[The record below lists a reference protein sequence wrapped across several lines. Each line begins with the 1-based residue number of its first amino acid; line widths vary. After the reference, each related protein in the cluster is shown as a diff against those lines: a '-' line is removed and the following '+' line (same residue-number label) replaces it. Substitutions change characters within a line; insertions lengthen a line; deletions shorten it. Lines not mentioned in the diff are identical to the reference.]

1 MMKKWIRRLTQ
12 TQMIVIGFCLVILTG
27 TLLLMLPVSTR
38 EGVVT
43 SPVDAL
49 FTTVSASCVTGLII
63 ADTYQYW
70 SMFGQIVI
78 ICLIQIG
85 GLGFMTIGVFFAM
98 VLRKKIGLWVRGTLQ
113 ESVNFMQTGG
123 IVRLAKKIIM
133 GTAIFEGTGALILS
147 IHFSRT
153 MEPAQA
159 VYYGI
164 FHSVSAFCNAGFD
177 LMGKDGEYISLTG
190 YSGDWVVNLVI
201 MLLIIIGGIGF
212 FIWNDLS
219 EHKLYFWRWR
229 LHTKITIL
237 MTLIL
242 IFGGA
247 AVLFV
252 LEYNNTL
259 VGRPVD
265 EQILCSLFGSVTA
278 RTAGFN
284 TVDTAALTD
293 SSKLFTS
300 LLMFIGGSPGST
312 AGGIK
317 TTTFVV
323 LIAYVYSALFDKKE
337 CSMFGRRLS
346 TDAIHKASTVLCTNL
361 ILCVTA
367 VLIIVTAT
375 SLDVTDVIF
384 EVASAMGTVGMSAGI
399 TRDLDTVSKLVLI
412 FLMFCGRVGSMTFAL
427 SLKGHKVEPPV
438 KLPEEQVMIG

>member
-1 MMKKWIRRLTQ
+1 MKKIIRRLTQ
-12 TQMIVIGFCLVILTG
+12 TQMIVIGFCLVILSG
-27 TLLLMLPVSTR
+27 TILLMLPISTR

-43 SPVDAL
+43 SPIDAL

-70 SMFGQIVI
+70 SIFGQIVI
-78 ICLIQIG
+78 ISLIQIG
-85 GLGFMTIGVFFAM
+85 GLGFMTIGVFFAV

-113 ESVNFMQTGG
+113 ESVNIMQTGG
-123 IVRLAKKIIM
+123 IVRLAKKIII
-133 GTAIFEGTGALILS
+133 GTAVFEGTGALILS

-153 MEPAQA
+153 MDWGQA

-190 YSGDWVVNLVI
+190 YSGDWTVNLVI

-219 EHKLYFWRWR
+219 ENKLHFRRWK

-237 MTLIL
+237 MTLAL
-242 IFGGA
+242 VFGGA
-247 AVLFV
+247 AVLFA

-259 VGRPVD
+259 AGRPLD

-293 SSKLFTS
+293 SSKLFTA

-323 LIAYVYSALFDKKE
+323 LAASVYSGLFDKRE

-346 TDAIHKASTVLCTNL
+346 RDVVRKASTVLCTNL
-361 ILCVTA
+361 MLCVTA

-399 TRDLDTVSKLVLI
+399 TRNLDAVSKISLI

-438 KLPEEQVMIG
+438 RLPEEEVMIG

>member
-1 MMKKWIRRLTQ
+1 MKKIIRRLTQ
-12 TQMIVIGFCLVILTG
+12 TQMIVIGFCLVILSG
-27 TLLLMLPVSTR
+27 TILLMLPISTR

-43 SPVDAL
+43 SPIDAL

-70 SMFGQIVI
+70 SIFGQIVI
-78 ICLIQIG
+78 ISLIQIG
-85 GLGFMTIGVFFAM
+85 GLGFMTIGVFFAV

-113 ESVNFMQTGG
+113 ESVNIMQTGG
-123 IVRLAKKIIM
+123 IVRLAKKIII
-133 GTAIFEGTGALILS
+133 GTAVFEGTGALILS

-153 MEPAQA
+153 MDWGQA

-190 YSGDWVVNLVI
+190 YSGDWTVNLVI

-212 FIWNDLS
+212 VIWNDLS
-219 EHKLYFWRWR
+219 ENKLHFRRWK

-237 MTLIL
+237 MTLAL
-242 IFGGA
+242 VFGGA
-247 AVLFV
+247 AVLFA

-259 VGRPVD
+259 AGRPLD

-293 SSKLFTS
+293 SSKLFTA

-323 LIAYVYSALFDKKE
+323 LAASVYSGLFDKRE

-346 TDAIHKASTVLCTNL
+346 RDVVRKASTVLCTNL
-361 ILCVTA
+361 MLCVTA

-375 SLDVTDVIF
+375 SLGVTDVIF

-399 TRDLDTVSKLVLI
+399 TRDLDAVSKISLI

-438 KLPEEQVMIG
+438 RLPEEEVMIG

>member
-1 MMKKWIRRLTQ
+1 MKKIIRRLTQ
-12 TQMIVIGFCLVILTG
+12 TQMIVIGFCLVILSG
-27 TLLLMLPVSTR
+27 TILLMLPISTR

-43 SPVDAL
+43 PPIDAL

-70 SMFGQIVI
+70 SIFGQIVI
-78 ICLIQIG
+78 ISLIQIG
-85 GLGFMTIGVFFAM
+85 GLGFMTIGVFFAV

-113 ESVNFMQTGG
+113 ESVNIMQTGG
-123 IVRLAKKIIM
+123 IVRLAKKIII
-133 GTAIFEGTGALILS
+133 GTAVFEGTGALILS

-153 MEPAQA
+153 MDWGQA

-190 YSGDWVVNLVI
+190 YSGDWTVNLVI

-219 EHKLYFWRWR
+219 ENKLHFRRWK

-237 MTLIL
+237 MTLAL
-242 IFGGA
+242 VFGGA

-259 VGRPVD
+259 AGRPLD

-293 SSKLFTS
+293 SSKLFTA

-323 LIAYVYSALFDKKE
+323 LAASVYSGLFDKRE

-346 TDAIHKASTVLCTNL
+346 RDVVRKASTVLCTNL
-361 ILCVTA
+361 MLCVTA
-367 VLIIVTAT
+367 ALIIVTAT

-399 TRDLDTVSKLVLI
+399 TRDMDAVSKISLI

-438 KLPEEQVMIG
+438 RLPEEEVMIG

>member
-1 MMKKWIRRLTQ
+1 MKKIIRRLTQ
-12 TQMIVIGFCLVILTG
+12 TQMIVIGFCLVILSG
-27 TLLLMLPVSTR
+27 TILLMLPISTR

-43 SPVDAL
+43 SPIDAL

-70 SMFGQIVI
+70 SIFGQIVI
-78 ICLIQIG
+78 ISLIQIG
-85 GLGFMTIGVFFAM
+85 GLGFMTIGVFFAV

-113 ESVNFMQTGG
+113 ESVNIMQTGG
-123 IVRLAKKIIM
+123 IVRLAKKIII
-133 GTAIFEGTGALILS
+133 GTAVFEGTGALILS

-153 MEPAQA
+153 MDWGQA

-190 YSGDWVVNLVI
+190 YSGDWTVNLVI

-219 EHKLYFWRWR
+219 ENKLHFRRWK

-237 MTLIL
+237 MTLAL
-242 IFGGA
+242 VFGGA

-259 VGRPVD
+259 AGRPLD

-293 SSKLFTS
+293 SSKLFTA

-323 LIAYVYSALFDKKE
+323 LAASVYSGLFDKRE

-346 TDAIHKASTVLCTNL
+346 RDVVRKASTVLCTNL
-361 ILCVTA
+361 MLCVTA

-399 TRDLDTVSKLVLI
+399 TRDMDAVSKISLI
-412 FLMFCGRVGSMTFAL
+412 FLMSCGRVGSMTFAL

-438 KLPEEQVMIG
+438 RLPEEEVMIG

>member
-1 MMKKWIRRLTQ
+1 MKKIIRRLTQ
-12 TQMIVIGFCLVILTG
+12 TQMIVIGFCLVILSG
-27 TLLLMLPVSTR
+27 TILLMLPISTR

-43 SPVDAL
+43 SPIDAL

-70 SMFGQIVI
+70 SIFGQIVI
-78 ICLIQIG
+78 ISLIQIG
-85 GLGFMTIGVFFAM
+85 GLGFMTIGVFFAV

-113 ESVNFMQTGG
+113 ESVNIMQTGG
-123 IVRLAKKIIM
+123 IVRLAKKIII
-133 GTAIFEGTGALILS
+133 GTAVFEGTGALILS

-153 MEPAQA
+153 MDWGQA

-190 YSGDWVVNLVI
+190 YSGDWTVNLVI

-219 EHKLYFWRWR
+219 ENKLHFRRWK

-237 MTLIL
+237 MTLAL
-242 IFGGA
+242 VFGGA
-247 AVLFV
+247 AVLFA

-259 VGRPVD
+259 AGRPLD

-293 SSKLFTS
+293 SSKLFTA

-323 LIAYVYSALFDKKE
+323 LAASVYSGLFDKRE

-346 TDAIHKASTVLCTNL
+346 RDVVRKASTVLCTNL
-361 ILCVTA
+361 MLCVTA

-399 TRDLDTVSKLVLI
+399 TRNLDAVSKISLI

-427 SLKGHKVEPPV
+427 SLKGHKLEPPV
-438 KLPEEQVMIG
+438 RLPEEEVMIG

>member
-1 MMKKWIRRLTQ
+1 MKKIIRRLTQ
-12 TQMIVIGFCLVILTG
+12 TQMIVIGFCLVILSG
-27 TLLLMLPVSTR
+27 TILLMLPISTR

-43 SPVDAL
+43 SPIDAL

-70 SMFGQIVI
+70 SIFGQIVI
-78 ICLIQIG
+78 ISLIQIG
-85 GLGFMTIGVFFAM
+85 GLGFMTIGVFFAV

-113 ESVNFMQTGG
+113 ESVNIMQTGG
-123 IVRLAKKIIM
+123 IVRLAKKIII
-133 GTAIFEGTGALILS
+133 GTAVFEGTGALILS

-153 MEPAQA
+153 MDWGQA

-190 YSGDWVVNLVI
+190 YSGDWTVNLVI

-219 EHKLYFWRWR
+219 ENKLHFRRWK

-237 MTLIL
+237 MTLAL
-242 IFGGA
+242 VFGGA
-247 AVLFV
+247 AVLFA

-259 VGRPVD
+259 AGRPLD

-293 SSKLFTS
+293 SSKLFTA

-323 LIAYVYSALFDKKE
+323 LAASVYSGLFDKRE

-346 TDAIHKASTVLCTNL
+346 RDVVRKASTVLCTNL
-361 ILCVTA
+361 MLCVTA

-399 TRDLDTVSKLVLI
+399 TRDLDAVSKISLI

-438 KLPEEQVMIG
+438 RLPEEEVMIG

>member
-1 MMKKWIRRLTQ
+1 MKKMIRRLTQ
-12 TQMIVIGFCLVILTG
+12 TQMIVIGFCLVILSG
-27 TLLLMLPVSTR
+27 TILLMLPISTR

-43 SPVDAL
+43 SPIDAL

-70 SMFGQIVI
+70 SIFGQIVI
-78 ICLIQIG
+78 ISLIQIG
-85 GLGFMTIGVFFAM
+85 GLGFMTIGVFFAV

-113 ESVNFMQTGG
+113 ESVNIMQTGG
-123 IVRLAKKIIM
+123 IVRLAKKIII
-133 GTAIFEGTGALILS
+133 GTAVFEGTGALILS

-153 MEPAQA
+153 MDWGQA

-190 YSGDWVVNLVI
+190 YSGDWTVNLVI

-219 EHKLYFWRWR
+219 ENKLHFRRWK

-237 MTLIL
+237 MTLAL
-242 IFGGA
+242 VFGGA

-259 VGRPVD
+259 AGRPLD

-293 SSKLFTS
+293 SSKLFTA

-323 LIAYVYSALFDKKE
+323 LAASVYSGLFDKRE

-346 TDAIHKASTVLCTNL
+346 RDVVRKASTVLCTNL
-361 ILCVTA
+361 MLCVTA
-367 VLIIVTAT
+367 ALIIVTAT

-399 TRDLDTVSKLVLI
+399 TRDMDAVSKISLI

-438 KLPEEQVMIG
+438 RLPEEEVMIG

>member
-1 MMKKWIRRLTQ
+1 MKKIIRRLTQ
-12 TQMIVIGFCLVILTG
+12 TQMIVIGFCLVILSG
-27 TLLLMLPVSTR
+27 TILLMLPISTR

-43 SPVDAL
+43 SPIDAL

-70 SMFGQIVI
+70 SIFGQIVI
-78 ICLIQIG
+78 ISLIQIG
-85 GLGFMTIGVFFAM
+85 GLGFMTIGVFFAV

-113 ESVNFMQTGG
+113 ESVNIMQTGG
-123 IVRLAKKIIM
+123 IVRLAKKIII
-133 GTAIFEGTGALILS
+133 GTAAFEGTGALILS

-153 MEPAQA
+153 MDWGQA

-190 YSGDWVVNLVI
+190 YSGDWTVNLVI

-219 EHKLYFWRWR
+219 ENKLHFRRWK

-237 MTLIL
+237 MTLAL
-242 IFGGA
+242 VFGGA
-247 AVLFV
+247 AVLFA

-259 VGRPVD
+259 AGRPLD

-293 SSKLFTS
+293 SSKLFTA

-323 LIAYVYSALFDKKE
+323 LAASVYSGLFDKRE

-346 TDAIHKASTVLCTNL
+346 RDVVRKASTVLCTNL
-361 ILCVTA
+361 MLCVTA

-399 TRDLDTVSKLVLI
+399 TRDLDAVSKISLI

-438 KLPEEQVMIG
+438 RLPEEEVMIG

>member
-1 MMKKWIRRLTQ
+1 MKKMIRRLTQ
-12 TQMIVIGFCLVILTG
+12 TQMIVIGFCLVILSG
-27 TLLLMLPVSTR
+27 TILLMLPISTR

-43 SPVDAL
+43 PPIDAL

-70 SMFGQIVI
+70 SIFGQIVI
-78 ICLIQIG
+78 ISLIQIG
-85 GLGFMTIGVFFAM
+85 GLGFMTIGVFFAV

-113 ESVNFMQTGG
+113 ESVNIMQTGG
-123 IVRLAKKIIM
+123 IVRLAKKIII
-133 GTAIFEGTGALILS
+133 GTAVFEGTGALILS

-153 MEPAQA
+153 MDWGQA

-190 YSGDWVVNLVI
+190 YSGDWTVNLVI

-219 EHKLYFWRWR
+219 ENKLHFRRWK

-237 MTLIL
+237 MTLAL
-242 IFGGA
+242 VFGGA

-259 VGRPVD
+259 AGRPLD

-293 SSKLFTS
+293 SSKLFTA

-323 LIAYVYSALFDKKE
+323 LAASVYSGLFDKRE

-346 TDAIHKASTVLCTNL
+346 RDVVRKASTVLCTNL
-361 ILCVTA
+361 MLCVTA
-367 VLIIVTAT
+367 ALIIVTAT

-399 TRDLDTVSKLVLI
+399 TRDMDAVSKISLI

-438 KLPEEQVMIG
+438 RLPEEEVMIG

>member
-1 MMKKWIRRLTQ
+1 MIKKLIRRLTQ

-43 SPVDAL
+43 PPVNAL
-49 FTTVSASCVTGLII
+49 FTAVSASCVTGLVI

-70 SMFGQIVI
+70 SMFGQCVI
-78 ICLIQIG
+78 LLLIQIG
-85 GLGFMTIGVFFAM
+85 GLGFMTIGVFFAI

-113 ESVNFMQTGG
+113 ESVNIMQTGG
-123 IVRLAKKIIM
+123 IVRLAKKIII
-133 GTAIFEGTGALILS
+133 GTAVIEGLGALILAVR
-147 IHFSRT
+147 FSRT
-153 MEPAQA
+153 MDAGQA

-164 FHSVSAFCNAGFD
+164 FHSISAFCNAGFD
-177 LMGKDGEYISLTG
+177 LMGKNGEYISLTE
-190 YSGDWVVNLVI
+190 YSGDWVVNIVI

-219 EHKLYFWRWR
+219 ENKLNFRRLR

-237 MTLIL
+237 MTLFL

-247 AVLFV
+247 LLLFIF
-252 LEYNNTL
+252 EYGNTL
-259 VGRPVD
+259 AGRPLD

-284 TVDTAALTD
+284 TVDTGALTD
-293 SSKLFTS
+293 SSKLLTT

-317 TTTFVV
+317 TTTAAV
-323 LIAYVYSALFDKKE
+323 LIAYVSASLFQKKE
-337 CSMFGRRLS
+337 CSMFGRRLDD
-346 TDAIHKASTVLCTNL
+346 DAVRKASTVLCTNL
-361 ILCVTA
+361 LLSVSA
-367 VLIIVTAT
+367 VLIIVTD
-375 SLDVTDVIF
+375 SPLDVTDVMF

-399 TRDLDTVSKLVLI
+399 TRDLGNLSKLVLI
-412 FLMFCGRVGSMTFAL
+412 FLMFCGRIGSMTFAL
-427 SLKGHKVEPPV
+427 SLKGHKIDPPV
-438 KLPEEQVMIG
+438 KLPAEQVMIG

>member
-1 MMKKWIRRLTQ
+1 MKKMIRRLTQ
-12 TQMIVIGFCLVILTG
+12 TQMIVIGFCLVILSG
-27 TLLLMLPVSTR
+27 TILLMLPISTR

-43 SPVDAL
+43 PPIDAL

-70 SMFGQIVI
+70 SIFGQIVI
-78 ICLIQIG
+78 ISLIQIG
-85 GLGFMTIGVFFAM
+85 GLGFMTIGVFFAV

-113 ESVNFMQTGG
+113 ESVNIMQTGG
-123 IVRLAKKIIM
+123 IVRLAKKIII
-133 GTAIFEGTGALILS
+133 GTAVFEGTGALILS

-153 MEPAQA
+153 MDWGQA

-190 YSGDWVVNLVI
+190 YSGDWTVNLVI

-219 EHKLYFWRWR
+219 ENKLHFRRWK

-237 MTLIL
+237 MTLAL
-242 IFGGA
+242 VFGGA

-259 VGRPVD
+259 AGRPLD

-293 SSKLFTS
+293 SSKLFTV

-323 LIAYVYSALFDKKE
+323 LAASVYSGLFDKRE

-346 TDAIHKASTVLCTNL
+346 RDVVRKASTVLCTNL
-361 ILCVTA
+361 MLCVTA

-399 TRDLDTVSKLVLI
+399 TRDMDAVSKISLI
-412 FLMFCGRVGSMTFAL
+412 FLMSCGRVGSMTFAL

-438 KLPEEQVMIG
+438 RLPEEEVMIG

>member
-1 MMKKWIRRLTQ
+1 MKKMIRRLTQ
-12 TQMIVIGFCLVILTG
+12 TQMIVIGFCLVILSG
-27 TLLLMLPVSTR
+27 TILLMLPISTR

-43 SPVDAL
+43 SPIDAL

-70 SMFGQIVI
+70 SIFGQIVI
-78 ICLIQIG
+78 ISLIQIG
-85 GLGFMTIGVFFAM
+85 GLGFMTIGVFFAV

-113 ESVNFMQTGG
+113 ESVNIMQTGG
-123 IVRLAKKIIM
+123 IVRLAKKIII
-133 GTAIFEGTGALILS
+133 GTAVFEGTGALILS

-153 MEPAQA
+153 MDWGQA

-190 YSGDWVVNLVI
+190 YSGDWTVNLVI

-219 EHKLYFWRWR
+219 ENKLHFRRWK

-237 MTLIL
+237 MTLAL
-242 IFGGA
+242 VFGGA
-247 AVLFV
+247 AVLFA

-259 VGRPVD
+259 AGRPLD

-293 SSKLFTS
+293 SSKLFTA

-323 LIAYVYSALFDKKE
+323 LAASVYSGLFDKRE

-346 TDAIHKASTVLCTNL
+346 RDVVRKASTVLCTNL
-361 ILCVTA
+361 MLCVTA

-399 TRDLDTVSKLVLI
+399 TRDMDAVSKISLI

-438 KLPEEQVMIG
+438 RLPEEEVMIG

>member
-1 MMKKWIRRLTQ
+1 MKKIIRRLTQ
-12 TQMIVIGFCLVILTG
+12 TQMIVIGFCLVILSG
-27 TLLLMLPVSTR
+27 TILLMLPLSTR

-43 SPVDAL
+43 SPIDAL

-70 SMFGQIVI
+70 SIFGQIVI
-78 ICLIQIG
+78 ISLIQIG
-85 GLGFMTIGVFFAM
+85 GLGFMTIGVFFAV

-113 ESVNFMQTGG
+113 ESVNIMQTGG
-123 IVRLAKKIIM
+123 IVRLAKKIII
-133 GTAIFEGTGALILS
+133 GTAVFEGTGALILS

-153 MEPAQA
+153 MDWGQA

-190 YSGDWVVNLVI
+190 YSGDWTVNLVI

-219 EHKLYFWRWR
+219 ENKLHFRRWK

-237 MTLIL
+237 MTLAL
-242 IFGGA
+242 VFGGA

-259 VGRPVD
+259 AGRPLD

-293 SSKLFTS
+293 SSKLFTA

-323 LIAYVYSALFDKKE
+323 LAASVYSGLFDKRE

-346 TDAIHKASTVLCTNL
+346 RDVVRKASTVLCTNL
-361 ILCVTA
+361 MLCVTA

-399 TRDLDTVSKLVLI
+399 TRDLDAVSKISLI

-438 KLPEEQVMIG
+438 RLPEEEVMIG

>member
-1 MMKKWIRRLTQ
+1 
-12 TQMIVIGFCLVILTG
+12 MIVIGFCLVILSG
-27 TLLLMLPVSTR
+27 TILLMLPISTR

-43 SPVDAL
+43 SPIDAL

-70 SMFGQIVI
+70 SIFGQIVI
-78 ICLIQIG
+78 ISLIQIG
-85 GLGFMTIGVFFAM
+85 GLGFMTIGVFFAV

-113 ESVNFMQTGG
+113 ESVNIMQTGG
-123 IVRLAKKIIM
+123 IVRLAKKIII
-133 GTAIFEGTGALILS
+133 GTAVFEGTGALILS

-153 MEPAQA
+153 MDWGQA

-190 YSGDWVVNLVI
+190 YSGDWTVNLVI

-219 EHKLYFWRWR
+219 ENKLHFRRWK

-237 MTLIL
+237 MTLAL
-242 IFGGA
+242 VFGGA
-247 AVLFV
+247 AVLFA

-259 VGRPVD
+259 AGRPLD

-284 TVDTAALTD
+284 TLDTAALTD
-293 SSKLFTS
+293 SSKLFTA

-323 LIAYVYSALFDKKE
+323 LAASVYSGLFDKRE

-346 TDAIHKASTVLCTNL
+346 RDVVRKASTVLCTNL
-361 ILCVTA
+361 MLCVTA

-399 TRDLDTVSKLVLI
+399 TRDLDAVSKISLI

-438 KLPEEQVMIG
+438 RLPEEEVMIG

>member
-70 SMFGQIVI
+70 STFGQIVI

-123 IVRLAKKIIM
+123 IVRLAKKIII

-164 FHSVSAFCNAGFD
+164 FRFRILQC
-177 LMGKDGEYISLTG
+177 
-190 YSGDWVVNLVI
+190 
-201 MLLIIIGGIGF
+201 GI
-212 FIWNDLS
+212 
-219 EHKLYFWRWR
+219 
-229 LHTKITIL
+229 
-237 MTLIL
+237 
-242 IFGGA
+242 
-247 AVLFV
+247 
-252 LEYNNTL
+252 
-259 VGRPVD
+259 
-265 EQILCSLFGSVTA
+265 
-278 RTAGFN
+278 
-284 TVDTAALTD
+284 
-293 SSKLFTS
+293 
-300 LLMFIGGSPGST
+300 
-312 AGGIK
+312 
-317 TTTFVV
+317 
-323 LIAYVYSALFDKKE
+323 
-337 CSMFGRRLS
+337 
-346 TDAIHKASTVLCTNL
+346 
-361 ILCVTA
+361 
-367 VLIIVTAT
+367 
-375 SLDVTDVIF
+375 
-384 EVASAMGTVGMSAGI
+384 
-399 TRDLDTVSKLVLI
+399 
-412 FLMFCGRVGSMTFAL
+412 
-427 SLKGHKVEPPV
+427 
-438 KLPEEQVMIG
+438 

>member
-1 MMKKWIRRLTQ
+1 MKKIIRRLTQ
-12 TQMIVIGFCLVILTG
+12 TQMIVIGFCLVILSG
-27 TLLLMLPVSTR
+27 TILLMLPISTR

-43 SPVDAL
+43 SPIDAL

-70 SMFGQIVI
+70 SIFGQIVI
-78 ICLIQIG
+78 ISLIQIG
-85 GLGFMTIGVFFAM
+85 GLGFMTIGVFFAV

-113 ESVNFMQTGG
+113 ESVNIMQTGG
-123 IVRLAKKIIM
+123 IVRLAKKIII
-133 GTAIFEGTGALILS
+133 GTAVFEGTGALILS

-153 MEPAQA
+153 MDWGQA

-190 YSGDWVVNLVI
+190 YSGDWTVNLVI

-219 EHKLYFWRWR
+219 ENKLHFRRWK

-237 MTLIL
+237 MTLAL
-242 IFGGA
+242 VFGGA
-247 AVLFV
+247 AVLFA

-259 VGRPVD
+259 AGRPLD

-293 SSKLFTS
+293 SSKLFTG

-323 LIAYVYSALFDKKE
+323 LAASVYSGLFDKRE

-346 TDAIHKASTVLCTNL
+346 RDVVRKASTVLCTNL
-361 ILCVTA
+361 MLCVTA

-399 TRDLDTVSKLVLI
+399 TRDLDAVSKISLI

-438 KLPEEQVMIG
+438 RLPEEEVMIG

>member
-1 MMKKWIRRLTQ
+1 MKKIIRRLTQ
-12 TQMIVIGFCLVILTG
+12 TQMIVIGFCLVILSG
-27 TLLLMLPVSTR
+27 TILLMLPISTR

-43 SPVDAL
+43 PPIDAL

-70 SMFGQIVI
+70 SIFGQIVI
-78 ICLIQIG
+78 ISLIQIG
-85 GLGFMTIGVFFAM
+85 GLGFMTIGVFFAV

-113 ESVNFMQTGG
+113 ESVNIMQTGG
-123 IVRLAKKIIM
+123 IVRLAKKIII
-133 GTAIFEGTGALILS
+133 GTAVFEGTGALILS

-153 MEPAQA
+153 MDWGQA

-190 YSGDWVVNLVI
+190 YSGDWTVNLVI

-219 EHKLYFWRWR
+219 ENKLHFRRWK

-237 MTLIL
+237 MTLAL
-242 IFGGA
+242 VFGGA
-247 AVLFV
+247 AVLFA

-259 VGRPVD
+259 AGRPLD

-293 SSKLFTS
+293 SSKLFTA

-323 LIAYVYSALFDKKE
+323 LAASVYSGLFDKRE

-346 TDAIHKASTVLCTNL
+346 RDVVRKASTVLCTNL
-361 ILCVTA
+361 MLCVTA

-399 TRDLDTVSKLVLI
+399 TRDMDAVSKISLI

-438 KLPEEQVMIG
+438 RLPEEEVMIG

>member
-1 MMKKWIRRLTQ
+1 MKKIIRRLTQ
-12 TQMIVIGFCLVILTG
+12 TQMIVIGFCLVILSG
-27 TLLLMLPVSTR
+27 TILLMLPISTR

-43 SPVDAL
+43 SPIDAL

-70 SMFGQIVI
+70 SIFGQIVI
-78 ICLIQIG
+78 ISLIQIG
-85 GLGFMTIGVFFAM
+85 GLGFMTIGVFFAV
-98 VLRKKIGLWVRGTLQ
+98 VLRKEIGLWVRGTLQ
-113 ESVNFMQTGG
+113 ESVNIMQTGG
-123 IVRLAKKIIM
+123 IVRLAKKIII
-133 GTAIFEGTGALILS
+133 GTAVFEGTGALILS

-153 MEPAQA
+153 MDWGQA

-190 YSGDWVVNLVI
+190 YSGDWTVNLVI

-219 EHKLYFWRWR
+219 ENKLHFRRWK

-237 MTLIL
+237 MTLAL
-242 IFGGA
+242 VFGGA
-247 AVLFV
+247 AVLFA

-259 VGRPVD
+259 AGRPLD

-284 TVDTAALTD
+284 TLDTAALTD
-293 SSKLFTS
+293 SSKLFTA

-323 LIAYVYSALFDKKE
+323 LAASVYSGLFDKRE

-346 TDAIHKASTVLCTNL
+346 RDVVRKASTVLCTNL
-361 ILCVTA
+361 MLCVTA

-399 TRDLDTVSKLVLI
+399 TRDLDAVSKISLI

-438 KLPEEQVMIG
+438 RLPEEEVMIG

>member
-27 TLLLMLPVSTR
+27 TLLLMLPLSTR

-70 SMFGQIVI
+70 STFGQIVI

-85 GLGFMTIGVFFAM
+85 GLGFMTIGVFFAV

-123 IVRLAKKIIM
+123 IVRLAKKIII

-164 FHSVSAFCNAGFD
+164 FHSISAFCNAGFD
-177 LMGKDGEYISLTG
+177 LMGKDGEYVSLTG

-219 EHKLYFWRWR
+219 EHKLHFWRWR

-252 LEYNNTL
+252 LEYDNTL
-259 VGRPVD
+259 VGRPLD

-323 LIAYVYSALFDKKE
+323 LIAYVYSGLFDKKE

-346 TDAIHKASTVLCTNL
+346 PDAIHKASTVLCTNL
-361 ILCVTA
+361 MLCVAA

-399 TRDLDTVSKLVLI
+399 TRDLDTISKLVLI

>member
-1 MMKKWIRRLTQ
+1 MKKWIRRLTQ

>member
-1 MMKKWIRRLTQ
+1 MIKKLIRRLTQ

-43 SPVDAL
+43 PPVNAL
-49 FTTVSASCVTGLII
+49 FTAVSASCVTGLVI

-70 SMFGQIVI
+70 SMFGQCVI
-78 ICLIQIG
+78 LLLIQIG
-85 GLGFMTIGVFFAM
+85 GLGFMTIGVFFAI

-113 ESVNFMQTGG
+113 ESVNIMQTGG
-123 IVRLAKKIIM
+123 IVRLAKKIII
-133 GTAIFEGTGALILS
+133 GTAVIEGLGALILAVR
-147 IHFSRT
+147 FSRT
-153 MEPAQA
+153 MDAGQA

-164 FHSVSAFCNAGFD
+164 FHSISAFCNAGFD
-177 LMGKDGEYISLTG
+177 LMGKNGEYISLTE
-190 YSGDWVVNLVI
+190 YSGDWVVNIVI

-219 EHKLYFWRWR
+219 ENKLNFRRLR

-237 MTLIL
+237 MTLFL

-247 AVLFV
+247 FLLFIF
-252 LEYNNTL
+252 EYGNTL
-259 VGRPVD
+259 AGRPLD

-284 TVDTAALTD
+284 TVDTGALTD
-293 SSKLFTS
+293 SSKLLTT

-317 TTTFVV
+317 TTTAAV
-323 LIAYVYSALFDKKE
+323 LIAYVSASLFQKKE
-337 CSMFGRRLS
+337 CSMFGRRLDD
-346 TDAIHKASTVLCTNL
+346 DAVRKASTVLCTNL
-361 ILCVTA
+361 LLSVSA
-367 VLIIVTAT
+367 VLIIVTAS
-375 SLDVTDVIF
+375 SLDVTDVMF

-399 TRDLDTVSKLVLI
+399 TRDLGNLSKLVLI
-412 FLMFCGRVGSMTFAL
+412 FLMFCGRIGSMTFAL
-427 SLKGHKVEPPV
+427 SLKGHKVDPPV
-438 KLPEEQVMIG
+438 KLPAEQVMIG

>member
-1 MMKKWIRRLTQ
+1 MKKWIRRLTQ

-278 RTAGFN
+278 STAGFN

>member
-1 MMKKWIRRLTQ
+1 MKKIIRRLTQ
-12 TQMIVIGFCLVILTG
+12 TQMIVIGFCLVILSG
-27 TLLLMLPVSTR
+27 TILLMLPISTR

-43 SPVDAL
+43 SPIDAL

-70 SMFGQIVI
+70 SIFGQIVI
-78 ICLIQIG
+78 ISLIQIG
-85 GLGFMTIGVFFAM
+85 GLGFMTIGVFFAV

-113 ESVNFMQTGG
+113 ESVNIMQTGG
-123 IVRLAKKIIM
+123 IVRLAKKIII
-133 GTAIFEGTGALILS
+133 GTAVFEGTGALILS

-153 MEPAQA
+153 MDWGQA

-190 YSGDWVVNLVI
+190 YSGDWTVNLVI

-212 FIWNDLS
+212 FIWTDLS
-219 EHKLYFWRWR
+219 ENKLHFRRWK

-237 MTLIL
+237 MTLAL
-242 IFGGA
+242 VFGGA
-247 AVLFV
+247 AVLFA

-259 VGRPVD
+259 AGRPLD

-293 SSKLFTS
+293 SSKLFTA

-323 LIAYVYSALFDKKE
+323 LAASVYSGLFDKRE

-346 TDAIHKASTVLCTNL
+346 RDVVRKASTVLCTNL
-361 ILCVTA
+361 MLCVTA

-399 TRDLDTVSKLVLI
+399 TRDLDAVSKISLI

-438 KLPEEQVMIG
+438 RLPEEEVMIG

>member
-159 VYYGI
+159 GYYGI

-361 ILCVTA
+361 ILCVAA

-399 TRDLDTVSKLVLI
+399 TRDLDTISKLVLI

>member
-1 MMKKWIRRLTQ
+1 MKKIIRRLTQ
-12 TQMIVIGFCLVILTG
+12 TQMIVIGFCLVILSG
-27 TLLLMLPVSTR
+27 TILLMLPISTR

-43 SPVDAL
+43 SPIDAL

-70 SMFGQIVI
+70 SIFGQIVI
-78 ICLIQIG
+78 ISLIQIG
-85 GLGFMTIGVFFAM
+85 GLGFMTIGVFFAV

-113 ESVNFMQTGG
+113 ESVNIMQTGG
-123 IVRLAKKIIM
+123 IVRLAKKIII
-133 GTAIFEGTGALILS
+133 GTAVFEGTGALILS

-153 MEPAQA
+153 MDWGQA

-190 YSGDWVVNLVI
+190 YSGDWTVNLVI

-219 EHKLYFWRWR
+219 ENKLHFRRWK

-237 MTLIL
+237 MTLAL
-242 IFGGA
+242 VFGGA
-247 AVLFV
+247 AVLFA

-259 VGRPVD
+259 AGRPLD

-293 SSKLFTS
+293 SGKLFTA

-323 LIAYVYSALFDKKE
+323 LAASVYSGLFDKRE

-346 TDAIHKASTVLCTNL
+346 RDVVRKASTVLCTNL
-361 ILCVTA
+361 MLCVTA

-399 TRDLDTVSKLVLI
+399 TRDLDAVSKISLI

-438 KLPEEQVMIG
+438 RLPEEEVMIG